1 MCFKKLAIY
10 FLCFISVCLYGQ
22 TDKASRLFQ
31 LGNYIEATK
40 LYEKAVK
47 KDTSILTLRKLGE
60 CYVKVRDY
68 VSAEKTYNTL
78 VNRDPTNTDDSYQY
92 AVVLLNQGNYSN
104 AIHQLEK
111 LQQIKKYEQKCS
123 NQLKFCKK
131 IQAAKKSDTAFAVSN
146 NLLLS
151 TNKNEFSP
159 SLVNDDLVYSS
170 VMSSFSMYEVPQNQT
185 VYGLVKQKTLKLK
198 SPSVSYNSKKS
209 SFNGINKSGS
219 IGTTSFSDTDQV
231 LYYTYVSKSGASKD
245 SGKINKPSIYF
256 SKLVHNKWTKSQAF
270 QWNDSRYSFEHP
282 TISADG
288 KYLVFSSNM
297 PGGYGKS
304 DLYVCEKQNNLWT
317 KPENLGEDI
326 NTSENEVFP
335 YFFDNNNLYFSSDG
349 HPGFGGLDLFIC
361 KGLSNKWLFPQNLGV
376 VANSNKDDFG
386 ICFLYK
392 DSIGLF
398 TSNRI
403 GGLGGDDIYNII
415 SLRKETLISA
425 NVFLTENLK
434 NPAKNRKV
442 YLLSSEGYR
451 LDSTTTNQFG
461 HFAFKTFTVD
471 KSFMVEVADDDEKLK
486 NKPRYYIIDNNGNTT
501 RISHKLNP
509 NQKFVFK
516 NLPIDPNSMPDLFDE
531 SDLNM
536 AGNIL
541 MGKDKNIP
549 LANRKVMLMNDFGD
563 VVEETMTNELGSF
576 AFRNLPPGQNYSI
589 YVNDENLPNDAQL
602 TITNKQGKEIKTT
615 RVDEQN
621 NLNFDILAIDKSSL
635 NDISVGDEE
644 LLMQLNGYL
653 YDQDRKAM
661 VNANIVILDNEIAVQ
676 NILTDAKGKFK
687 TQNLSVKKT
696 YLFTIDDPDD
706 KYKYVT
712 KLYMADS
719 KGRIY
724 REFKRRKDGKFQ
736 FDLLNPDKY
745 LLGDVTFEDPWLKL
759 MNKKKTEKEAEVII
773 SENLNYPSGAWKV
786 DNEISKILDK
796 VIFVLNANPT
806 LAVELS
812 SHTDSR
818 GSDAFNMDLSK
829 KRAKAAYDYLLT
841 KGFSRSRLTA
851 KGYGETK
858 LLNKCTNDTACEDA
872 EHGINRRTEFRMYQI
887 SIKQGAT
894 KK

>member
-317 KPENLGEDI
+317 KP
-326 NTSENEVFP
+326 
-335 YFFDNNNLYFSSDG
+335 DN
-349 HPGFGGLDLFIC
+349 C
-361 KGLSNKWLFPQNLGV
+361 VCW
-376 VANSNKDDFG
+376 
-386 ICFLYK
+386 
-392 DSIGLF
+392 
-398 TSNRI
+398 
-403 GGLGGDDIYNII
+403 
-415 SLRKETLISA
+415 
-425 NVFLTENLK
+425 
-434 NPAKNRKV
+434 
-442 YLLSSEGYR
+442 
-451 LDSTTTNQFG
+451 
-461 HFAFKTFTVD
+461 
-471 KSFMVEVADDDEKLK
+471 
-486 NKPRYYIIDNNGNTT
+486 
-501 RISHKLNP
+501 
-509 NQKFVFK
+509 
-516 NLPIDPNSMPDLFDE
+516 
-531 SDLNM
+531 
-536 AGNIL
+536 
-541 MGKDKNIP
+541 
-549 LANRKVMLMNDFGD
+549 
-563 VVEETMTNELGSF
+563 
-576 AFRNLPPGQNYSI
+576 
-589 YVNDENLPNDAQL
+589 
-602 TITNKQGKEIKTT
+602 ITNST
-615 RVDEQN
+615 
-621 NLNFDILAIDKSSL
+621 
-635 NDISVGDEE
+635 
-644 LLMQLNGYL
+644 
-653 YDQDRKAM
+653 
-661 VNANIVILDNEIAVQ
+661 
-676 NILTDAKGKFK
+676 KF
-687 TQNLSVKKT
+687 
-696 YLFTIDDPDD
+696 
-706 KYKYVT
+706 
-712 KLYMADS
+712 
-719 KGRIY
+719 
-724 REFKRRKDGKFQ
+724 RRR
-736 FDLLNPDKY
+736 Y
-745 LLGDVTFEDPWLKL
+745 
-759 MNKKKTEKEAEVII
+759 
-773 SENLNYPSGAWKV
+773 
-786 DNEISKILDK
+786 
-796 VIFVLNANPT
+796 
-806 LAVELS
+806 
-812 SHTDSR
+812 
-818 GSDAFNMDLSK
+818 
-829 KRAKAAYDYLLT
+829 
-841 KGFSRSRLTA
+841 
-851 KGYGETK
+851 
-858 LLNKCTNDTACEDA
+858 
-872 EHGINRRTEFRMYQI
+872 
-887 SIKQGAT
+887 
-894 KK
+894 